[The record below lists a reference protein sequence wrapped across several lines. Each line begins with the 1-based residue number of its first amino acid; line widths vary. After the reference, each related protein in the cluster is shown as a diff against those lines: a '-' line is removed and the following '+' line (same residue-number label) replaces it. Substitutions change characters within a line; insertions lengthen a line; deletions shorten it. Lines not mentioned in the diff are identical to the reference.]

1 MSEGS
6 QLSVDA
12 SGAARISGPLTLN
25 TVTALYYQASVQ
37 AVRGRNLV
45 NIDLEA
51 VPSVDSSGLALLLE
65 WQSTAVAAGRTLNIR
80 NAPADLLSLTRLC
93 EASDLLAIEGRN
105 QANTTPQNSAQTR
118 QDAAR

>member
-12 SGAARISGPLTLN
+12 SGAARITGPLTLN
-25 TVTALYYQASVQ
+25 TVTALYYQACVQ

-118 QDAAR
+118 QDATR